1 MLGDGQV
8 SSIKF
13 DTFLVTKR
21 LVDFYLSWVI
31 FFVTLCVLI
40 VLYFPP
46 NMGGYWFSLFS
57 IFLALWACFSICRII
72 YARKPASGL
81 ITSDRVDIKP
91 SPVYGL
97 WFGSYLPMSH
107 ETDFYTGILVHDRD
121 NPAKFLSLKMYQIS
135 PFSRHDYFNIF
146 DLFLEYLSKELKY
159 DPKYAVVLVGID
171 KRYSLPVFFSE
182 DAVAARNFAEQ
193 LASVVRLP
201 YLTNEM

>member
-1 MLGDGQV
+1 
-8 SSIKF
+8 
-13 DTFLVTKR
+13 
-21 LVDFYLSWVI
+21 
-31 FFVTLCVLI
+31 
-40 VLYFPP
+40 
-46 NMGGYWFSLFS
+46 
-57 IFLALWACFSICRII
+57 
-72 YARKPASGL
+72 
-81 ITSDRVDIKP
+81 
-91 SPVYGL
+91 
-97 WFGSYLPMSH
+97 MSH